1 MKRLLIIAGVLI
13 LLVGIALTVLART
26 LLTGENVRSAVASQ
40 VSAALGQPVTI
51 GGLGASVY
59 PRVTMDLSDVTIGE
73 PARIEIKS
81 MHLGT
86 GLRGLISRRIENATV
101 RVSGA
106 RITLPLPDLAPA
118 GTSDPGSGAGLPV
131 RIVSVDE
138 IVFDDVEIVSGERTV
153 RGEVELA
160 LEGDGVRIRRMDLAA
175 DGGEVAITGMLSSL
189 APIEGQLEA
198 TADALDF
205 DALMAFLTDFTAS
218 AAPAAEA
225 KSPAAGGESAASL
238 YGRITVNLN
247 VGRARTGGLELSDL
261 KGQAVVTP
269 AAATFEP
276 LGFGIFD
283 GRYEG
288 TMRLALQGT
297 PRFAWKAEV
306 AGVDAAQLMAFAGS
320 PDTVTGTL
328 AGTVSLEGQGLH
340 MEQALR
346 TARGTATVR
355 INDGTIAGLGL
366 VRTIVVAGS
375 GRGGIEESARRAA
388 DQPDTPDAEQF
399 SRLGATW
406 QIDRG
411 VMATQDLAMSSTDV
425 DLHAAG
431 TVRFA
436 DMTAQFAGQVQLSEA
451 LSKQAGTDLYR
462 YAQEGGR
469 VTLPV
474 TVTGPIQ
481 DLAVT
486 VDVTGAAR
494 RAIRNRAIEETK
506 KAIERN
512 LPGLGGLFPK

>member
-1 MKRLLIIAGVLI
+1 MKRLLIIAGVLV
-13 LLVGIALTVLART
+13 LLVGIALAVLART
-26 LLTGENVRSAVASQ
+26 LLTGEHVRSAVASQ
-40 VSAALGQPVTI
+40 VSAAIGQPVTI

-59 PRVTMDLSDVTIGE
+59 PRVTMDLSDVDIGE
-73 PARIEIKS
+73 PARIAIES

-118 GTSDPGSGAGLPV
+118 GPSDAGTGGALPV
-131 RIVSVDE
+131 EIVSVDE
-138 IVFDDVEIVSGERTV
+138 ILFDDVEIVSGERTL
-153 RGEVELA
+153 RGEMALA
-160 LEGDGVRIRRMDLAA
+160 LEGDGIRIRRMELAA
-175 DGGEVAITGMLSSL
+175 DGSEVAITGTLSSL
-189 APIEGQLEA
+189 APVEGQLEA
-198 TADALDF
+198 TAGSLDF

-218 AAPAAEA
+218 ATPPA
-225 KSPAAGGESAASL
+225 GSAASGDSADL
-238 YGRITVNLN
+238 YGRLTVNLT
-247 VGRARTGGLELSDL
+247 VGRARTGGLELSAL
-261 KGQAVVTP
+261 EGRAVVTP
-269 AAATFEP
+269 AAASFDP
-276 LGFGIFD
+276 LAFGIFG
-283 GRYEG
+283 GRYDG

-306 AGVDAAQLMAFAGS
+306 AGVDASQLMAFAGT

-328 AGTVSLEGQGLH
+328 AGTVSLEGQGLQ

-355 INDGTIAGLGL
+355 IDEGTIAGLGL

-375 GRGGIEESARRAA
+375 GRGGIDESARRAA
-388 DQPDTPDAEQF
+388 GQPDAPEAEQF

-411 VMATQDLAMSSTDV
+411 VMATKDLTMSSTDV
-425 DLHAAG
+425 DLNAAG
-431 TVRFA
+431 TVQIT

-474 TVTGPIQ
+474 TVTGPLQ
-481 DLAVT
+481 NLAVN
-486 VDVTGAAR
+486 VDVTDAAT
-494 RAIRNRAIEETK
+494 RAIRNRAVEETK